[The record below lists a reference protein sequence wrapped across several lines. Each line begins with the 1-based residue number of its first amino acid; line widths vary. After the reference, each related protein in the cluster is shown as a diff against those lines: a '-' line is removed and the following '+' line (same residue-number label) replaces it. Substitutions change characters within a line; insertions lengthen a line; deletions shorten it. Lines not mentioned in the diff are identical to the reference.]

1 MGDSRPKSA
10 NVVMY
15 ITGLFASIVAENLQG
30 NELMLRVQSA
40 TQFDSWFN
48 PVINSVLC
56 CFTSS

>member
-30 NELMLRVQSA
+30 NELMLRVLSA
-40 TQFDSWFN
+40 SLFDSLLN
-48 PVINSVLC
+48 SVINSVLR
-56 CFTSS
+56 CFIFG

>member
-30 NELMLRVQSA
+30 NELMLRVLSA
-40 TQFDSWFN
+40 S
-48 PVINSVLC
+48 
-56 CFTSS
+56 